1 MELFQT
7 EENSLKSCGSASF
20 RVKKLGTC
28 LEMTAYFCASLF
40 CSGMPPSL
48 PLSKETIS
56 SVRGAGPVAEPVKLH
71 L

>member
-1 MELFQT
+1 MELFQR
-7 EENSLKSCGSASF
+7 EDNSLESCGSASF
-20 RVKKLGTC
+20 RVKELGTC
-28 LEMTAYFCASLF
+28 LETTAYFCASLF
-40 CSGMPPSL
+40 CSSVPPSS